1 MANKTVPLIDI
12 SPFLADSQSG
22 RRQVAR
28 AVADACEDIGFFAI
42 TGHGVSAEI
51 TNRLRRLSHEFFE
64 LPEDEKA
71 RAIHPVP
78 GTPRGHRV
86 FAGEALGKT
95 MGRDAPADFKEFY
108 HFSRDHWP
116 DDDYHCGAEGQQY
129 FIPNLWPDHPAGFAD
144 AAMAYYRETEKLS
157 FVMMR
162 IAALAL
168 DLPEEFFQDKIN
180 EHVTAM
186 RINHYPAKAPG
197 AAAGQIRAGEHT
209 DYGMFTLLMGEQG
222 SGGLEVRTRSGDWIP
237 VETRPDIF
245 VLNVGDL
252 LMRWTNDTWISNLHR
267 VVNPPAGA
275 ELTEGRISIGFF
287 QQPNYDAM
295 IECIPSCVGPDNP
308 ARYAPVRSGNYRD
321 VKYEVADVTEISD

>member
-12 SPFLADSQSG
+12 SPFLAGSPEG

-42 TGHGVSAEI
+42 TGHGVSPQA
-51 TNRLRRLSHEFFE
+51 TSRLRRLSHEFFE
-64 LPEDEKA
+64 LPEFEKA
-71 RAIHPVP
+71 KAVHPVP
-78 GTPRGHRV
+78 GTPRGHRI
-86 FAGEALGKT
+86 FAGEALGRNS
-95 MGRDAPADFKEFY
+95 GVNAPADFKEFY
-108 HFSRDHWP
+108 HFSRDSWP
-116 DDDYHCGAEGQQY
+116 DDDYHCGAEGRQY
-129 FIPNLWPDHPAGFAD
+129 FIPNVWPKDPTEFAD

-186 RINHYPAKAPG
+186 RINHYPAETPDAL
-197 AAAGQIRAGEHT
+197 AGQIRAGEHT
-209 DYGMFTLLMGEQG
+209 DYGLFTLLMGEQAP
-222 SGGLEVRTRSGDWIP
+222 GGLEVKTRSGDWIP

-245 VLNVGDL
+245 VINVGDL
-252 LMRWTNDTWISNLHR
+252 LMRWTNDIWVSNPHR

-275 ELTEGRISIGFF
+275 ELSEGRISIAFF
-287 QQPNYDAM
+287 QQPNYDAV
-295 IECIPSCVGPDNP
+295 IECIPSCADAGNP
-308 ARYAPVRSGNYRD
+308 PRYAPVRSGDYRD
-321 VKYEVADVTEISD
+321 IKYEEAEISA

>member
-1 MANKTVPLIDI
+1 MTNATVPLIDI
-12 SPFLADSQSG
+12 SPFLTGSPASQG
-22 RRQVAR
+22 DVAR

-42 TGHGVSAEI
+42 TGHGVSADV
-51 TNRLRRLSHEFFE
+51 TNRLRELSHEYFG

-78 GTPRGHRV
+78 GTPRGHRI

-95 MGRDAPADFKEFY
+95 TGADDAPADFKEFY
-108 HFSRDHWP
+108 HFGRDSWP
-116 DDDYHCGAEGQQY
+116 ADDYHCGPEGSRY
-129 FIPNLWPDHPAGFAD
+129 FIPNIWPERPAGFAD

-186 RINHYPAKAPG
+186 RINHYPAETPDG
-197 AAAGQIRAGEHT
+197 AAGQIRAGQHT
-209 DYGMFTLLMGEQG
+209 DYGLFTLLMGEQAP
-222 SGGLEVRTRSGDWIP
+222 GGLEVRTRAGDWIG

-245 VLNVGDL
+245 VVNVGDL
-252 LMRWTNDTWISNLHR
+252 LMRWTNDIWVSNPHR
-267 VVNPPAGA
+267 VVNPPPGA
-275 ELTEGRISIGFF
+275 QITEGRISIAFF
-287 QQPNYDAM
+287 QQPNYDAT
-295 IECIPSCVGPDNP
+295 IACIPSCAGPDNP
-308 ARYAPVRSGNYRD
+308 PRYGPVRSGNYRD
-321 VKYEVADVTEISD
+321 EKYQVAEVAD